1 MNGDISKYKYKYKY
15 RHKEV
20 AYKIVERLK
29 EMKLNIRLMHACG
42 THQDTIVK
50 HGLDHLLKGA
60 GVEVRQGPGCP
71 VCITPQREI
80 EEGIILAKNGI
91 TIATYG
97 DMVRVPGL
105 KKSLLDMRGE
115 GCDVRI
121 VYSIEDAVAIAR
133 ENKKKEVVFFA
144 IGFETTAPST
154 AWTILNTKLENFSIL
169 NCHRY
174 FLPALKALI
183 AMGEVKLHGL
193 IEPGHVSTIIG
204 LKPYEEISQKYF
216 IPQVIAGFEPLDV
229 LIAIYMLAKQIKSG
243 EAKVENEYTRAVRYK
258 GNEKALSI
266 MNTVFEPCDID
277 WRGFDV
283 IPDSGMKLKRE
294 FEQFDAR
301 KKFQAELEELKQF
314 KFIKPKGCK
323 CDEVL
328 RGLIYSYEC
337 PLFARACSPQ
347 HPIGPCMVSIEGS
360 CNIEYKYG
368 KR

>member
-1 MNGDISKYKYKYKY
+1 MSGDIYKY
-15 RHKEV
+15 RYREV
-20 AYKIVERLK
+20 ADKIVERLK

-50 HGLDHLLKGA
+50 HGLEHLLKGA

-97 DMVRVPGL
+97 DMVRVPGQ

-133 ENKKKEVVFFA
+133 EADKKKEVVFFA

-154 AWTILNTKLENFSIL
+154 ASTILSTKLENFSIL

-174 FLPALKALI
+174 FPPALKALI

-204 LKPYEEISQKYF
+204 SKPYEEISQKYF

-229 LIAIYMLAKQIKSG
+229 LMAIYMLAKQIKSG
-243 EAKVENEYTRAVRYK
+243 EAKVENEYTRAVRYE

-266 MNTVFEPCDID
+266 MNTVFEPYDVD

-283 IPDSGMKLKRE
+283 IPGSGMKLKKE
-294 FEQFDAR
+294 FEQYAAR
-301 KKFQAELEELKQF
+301 EKFEKDLEELKQL
-314 KFIKPKGCK
+314 KFEKAKGCK

-328 RGLIYSYEC
+328 RGLIYSQEC
-337 PLFARACSPQ
+337 PLFAKTCTPQ
-347 HPIGPCMVSIEGS
+347 HPVGPCMVSMEGS